1 MWLERLG
8 AKLTIGAFI
17 GFFTS
22 YADVF
27 GVLMLF
33 MIIDYITGMAKAFVT
48 KTLNSQR
55 GGIGIVKKFLVLC
68 IVIVA
73 HYLQIISGMDGV
85 ELLVLYFFL
94 ANEALSILENCGNA
108 GLPLPQ
114 KLLRALEQLKGDN

>member
-22 YADVF
+22 YADIF

-114 KLLRALEQLKGDN
+114 KLLKALEQLKGDN